1 MQYPVSRYKSYFK
14 RSMNLNGLRLHS
26 MHLGNLQIKLFKN
39 GFYAPI
45 DRLIH
50 SFVLISFQLNKMIAS
65 LLTAPSTKYNEND
78 GNVTFTM
85 TTCRTHEKHN

>member
-14 RSMNLNGLRLHS
+14 RNMNLNGLRLHS

-45 DRLIH
+45 DRLIVDIFIR
-50 SFVLISFQLNKMIAS
+50 S
-65 LLTAPSTKYNEND
+65 Y
-78 GNVTFTM
+78 
-85 TTCRTHEKHN
+85 